1 MYFLCYKIELLA
13 GLSLKLNNDIL
24 IYSYLKFKINA
35 ICIKTICIKNSLNA
49 VDILNHTK
57 FCGFMPK
64 TSTFNIFSK
73 LCVKLYLSFKFIF
86 KQILNN

>member
-35 ICIKTICIKNSLNA
+35 ICIKTSLMRL
-49 VDILNHTK
+49 I
-57 FCGFMPK
+57 
-64 TSTFNIFSK
+64 
-73 LCVKLYLSFKFIF
+73 Y
-86 KQILNN
+86 

>member
-35 ICIKTICIKNSLNA
+35 ICIKTICIKTSLMRL
-49 VDILNHTK
+49 I
-57 FCGFMPK
+57 
-64 TSTFNIFSK
+64 
-73 LCVKLYLSFKFIF
+73 Y
-86 KQILNN
+86 